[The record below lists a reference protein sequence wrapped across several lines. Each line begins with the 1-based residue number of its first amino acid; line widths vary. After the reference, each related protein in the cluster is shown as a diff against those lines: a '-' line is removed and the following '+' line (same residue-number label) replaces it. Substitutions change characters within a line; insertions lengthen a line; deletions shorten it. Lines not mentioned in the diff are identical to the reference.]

1 LVKLG
6 GQREIAMSVRP
17 PQSFYQALSPESGLN
32 ILEYELAAERAAS
45 LGQQGRKLE
54 ASLEKLRQWD
64 ADPAKTDEALRLD
77 LVYEA
82 ADAVWS
88 LFIQR
93 ELIGLRDNRDLVRRY
108 EIPAE
113 VMAKVGI
120 VRRR

>member
-1 LVKLG
+1 
-6 GQREIAMSVRP
+6 MSVRP
-17 PQSFYQALSPESGLN
+17 PQSFYQARMPENGFN
-32 ILEYELAAERAAS
+32 ILEYELAAERAAA
-45 LGQQGRKLE
+45 LGRHGKKLE
-54 ASLEKLRQWD
+54 ASLARLRQWD
-64 ADPAKTDEALRLD
+64 EDPQKTDEAVRLD
-77 LVYEA
+77 LVFEA

-108 EIPAE
+108 EIPRD

>member
-1 LVKLG
+1 
-6 GQREIAMSVRP
+6 MSVRP
-17 PQSFYQALSPESGLN
+17 PQSFYQARSPEGGLN

-64 ADPAKTDEALRLD
+64 VDPEKTDDALRLD